1 MSKKK
6 ATINRLN
13 ALEEI
18 KRKARVSQ
26 EVRLQRTINR
36 LSRQEQESSSII
48 TAPAA
53 SSQSLDPRGT
63 TRKYYAVR
71 RGRINNVIYTS
82 WALCKSQVLHFPGAE
97 FRAFTTYEAA
107 QDYLDSARSPT
118 EGRRVANNRAVDS
131 TYQAPPTTADSTTQ
145 TASYWNIRLYLEGVA
160 LGILIGALITLWTL
174 LHQ

>member
-6 ATINRLN
+6 ATVDRLN
-13 ALEEI
+13 TLEEI

-26 EVRLQRTINR
+26 EARLQRKINR

-48 TAPAA
+48 TAPAT

-82 WALCKSQVLHFPGAE
+82 WALCKSQVLHYPGAE

-107 QDYLDSARSPT
+107 QDYLDSAQSPT
-118 EGRRVANNRAVDS
+118 EGRVANNRAVGS

-145 TASYWNIRLYLEGVA
+145 TAAYWNIRLYLEGVA